1 MKLKK
6 VLAVCMTT
14 VMAMGMLA
22 GCGEKKGTETVAST
36 QAETESEQATVKT
49 EEATHTAEETKNT
62 NLSGVQISFLNTK
75 GEVQTA
81 LEEMAEVFKEET
93 GIEVEILACGTGE
106 SPYTKVT
113 SAYNSGTA
121 PTMAML
127 DNTDIVSLAE
137 EYAVDLSAESWV
149 AECDGQTM
157 SVNGT
162 IYSFP
167 FCVEGRGL
175 IYNKTAIE
183 ETLGAEFDAA
193 SINSYDALKGLLESL
208 RAAGMENPV
217 VISKEDWSL
226 GAHQLG
232 FMYDVYDG
240 TTVGSAELIN
250 QLKDGSVKT
259 AEYERF
265 NQFVETMDLL
275 LEYNING
282 DDPLGAL
289 YDQDPIFLVDG
300 EAAIWANGCWAWPNM
315 VEAGASTEDEY
326 GFIPFVFGNDTADF
340 ANNAIQA
347 SATKQVMIDGEQA
360 SEEQIAAA
368 KEFLNWIVY
377 SEEGQ
382 RMLVENAAVIP
393 ACSNNPN
400 QPVDPLGKDIQ
411 ARMAEGKTYSSC
423 FVAPADHWSVL
434 GASMQKYIAGESDK
448 ATLASEIDTYWTTQK

>member
-6 VLAVCMTT
+6 VLAVFMTT
-14 VMAMGMLA
+14 AMTIGMLA
-22 GCGEKKGTETVAST
+22 GCGEEKGTETAASSP
-36 QAETESEQATVKT
+36 AETETEAEAEQVAVK
-49 EEATHTAEETKNT
+49 AEEETENT

-81 LEEMAEVFKEET
+81 LEEMAEAFKEET

-183 ETLGAEFDAA
+183 ETLGAEFDVA

>member
-6 VLAVCMTT
+6 VLAVFMTT
-14 VMAMGMLA
+14 AMTMGMLA

-36 QAETESEQATVKT
+36 QAETEAEQVAVKT
-49 EEATHTAEETKNT
+49 EEETENS

-81 LEEMAEVFKEET
+81 LEEMAEAFKEET

>member
-6 VLAVCMTT
+6 VLAVFMTT
-14 VMAMGMLA
+14 AMTIGMLA
-22 GCGEKKGTETVAST
+22 GCGEEKGTETAASSP
-36 QAETESEQATVKT
+36 AETETEAEAEQVAVKT
-49 EEATHTAEETKNT
+49 EEETENS

-81 LEEMAEVFKEET
+81 LEEMAEAFKEET

-368 KEFLNWIVY
+368 KKFLNWIVY

>member
-6 VLAVCMTT
+6 VLAVFMTT
-14 VMAMGMLA
+14 AMTMGMLA
-22 GCGEKKGTETVAST
+22 GCGEEKGTETAASSP
-36 QAETESEQATVKT
+36 AETEAEAEQVAVKT
-49 EEATHTAEETKNT
+49 EEETENT

-81 LEEMAEVFKEET
+81 LEEMAEAFKEET